1 MAHQVVISEP
11 SEACRE
17 VIVQLAGAMLG
28 SGELD
33 AITADMAAQIHDEID
48 GIPEELRPQTLA
60 SCRANV
66 VLIIQMIYDGLE
78 ASGAVAPVEATH
90 YAREYARAGM
100 PVEAL
105 MRTYRIGHA
114 VLSQEWLERLQHAK
128 ARREVLAEAVTVSS
142 AWMFAYVD
150 AVSAGIAE
158 SYMHERERWVRSA
171 AALRADEVRA
181 ILDGRQIDEARAS
194 QRLRYALN
202 RTHVGLVVTGEEA
215 EDADATIGLY
225 ERVAHDVERA
235 IGGVDALCI
244 PLGLRTLVAWVSFG
258 DERAPDLSAVGPIR
272 GQDAV
277 AAGVRLAV
285 GEPARGIEG
294 FRRTYEDALLA
305 QRVSRMRGRRP
316 GCVTRYQDAVL
327 LGLLAQDEAAAARFV
342 SAELGALVEDS
353 DSARRVASTLKVFLE
368 EGSSNVRAARRLG
381 VHENTVA
388 YRVKRAEALLGR
400 PVDDRRLEL
409 RAALLLVDVVGRPAD
424 A

>member
-1 MAHQVVISEP
+1 VGHQVAVNEP
-11 SEACRE
+11 SSSCRE
-17 VIVQLAGAMLG
+17 VMEQLAASMLG

-33 AITADMAAQIHDEID
+33 AITVDMTAQIHAEVD
-48 GIPEELRPQTLA
+48 GVPEALRPETQL
-60 SCRANV
+60 SCRANIT
-66 VLIIQMIYDGLE
+66 LILQMIHDGLE

-90 YAREYARAGM
+90 YAREYARAGL
-100 PVEAL
+100 PIESL

-114 VLSQEWLERLQHAK
+114 VLSQEWLERLQLVK

-181 ILDGRQIDEARAS
+181 ILDGRQIDEPRAS
-194 QRLRYALN
+194 QRLRYALG
-202 RTHVGLVVTGEEA
+202 RRHVAVIVSGEEA

-235 IGGVDALCI
+235 VGGVDALCV
-244 PLGLRTLVAWVSFG
+244 PLGLRTLVAWISFG
-258 DERAPDLSAVGPIR
+258 DERAPDLAALAPVR
-272 GQDAV
+272 GADAL

-285 GEPARGIEG
+285 GAPARGLAG

-305 QRVSRMRGRRP
+305 QRVARMRERRA
-316 GCVTRYQDAVL
+316 GCVTRYEDAVL
-327 LGLLAQDEAAAARFV
+327 LGLLAQDEAVARRFV
-342 SAELGALVEDS
+342 DGELGDLVEDS
-353 DSARRVASTLKVFLE
+353 DGARRVAATLKVFLE

-400 PVDDRRLEL
+400 PIDDRRLEL
-409 RAALLLVDVVGRPAD
+409 RAALLLVDVLRAG
-424 A
+424 

>member
-1 MAHQVVISEP
+1 MGHQVTLNEP
-11 SEACRE
+11 SAACRE
-17 VIVQLAGAMLG
+17 VMRELAASMLG

-33 AITADMAAQIHDEID
+33 AITTDMTAQIHAEID
-48 GIPEELRPQTLA
+48 GVPQELRPETLL

-66 VLIIQMIYDGLE
+66 HLIIQMIHDDLE
-78 ASGAVAPVEATH
+78 ASSAVAPVEAAH

-100 PVEAL
+100 PIEAL

-114 VLSQEWLERLQHAK
+114 VLSQQWLERLQIAK

-181 ILDGRQIDEARAS
+181 IIDGRQADEVRAS
-194 QRLRYALN
+194 QRLRYELG
-202 RTHVGLVVTGEEA
+202 RTHVAVIVAGQEA

-225 ERVAHDVERA
+225 ERVAHEVERA
-235 IGGVDALCI
+235 IGGGDALCV
-244 PLGLRTLVAWVSFG
+244 PLGLRTLVTWVSFNEG
-258 DERAPDLSAVGPIR
+258 QSPDLESLTPVR
-272 GQDAV
+272 GAEAL

-285 GEPARGIEG
+285 GEPAHGLAG

-305 QRVSRMRGRRP
+305 QRVARLRERRP
-316 GCVTRYQDAVL
+316 GCVTRYEDAVL
-327 LGLLAQDEAAAARFV
+327 IGLLSQDGDTARRFV
-342 SAELGALVEDS
+342 SGELGALVDDS
-353 DSARRVASTLKVFLE
+353 DSVRRVTATLKVFLE

-381 VHENTVA
+381 VHENTIA

-409 RAALLLVDVVGRPAD
+409 RAALLLVDALRP
-424 A
+424 